1 MHGGSTGWHRKS
13 GFLFAKSAA
22 NRQKPV
28 REALKPTAD
37 KPTMRASQRIIL
49 TITATSMLHA
59 VNAADIEKQLPER
72 WERNDREQGFMEDFQ
87 QDISRIPSKP
97 RRFATTPAPER
108 IPADFA
114 PWWIR
119 GQGSTIGSKT
129 RGQGV
134 SLENLYVRAIQNS
147 NQIRVFSDLPLIRE
161 TGIQEAK
168 GAFDTNSFVSAM
180 FDRKNEP
187 VGNTLTTGGANR
199 FKQDEW
205 SLEAGVRKKFVTG
218 TEVTV
223 SQRLA
228 RTDNNSIYF
237 VPNPQA
243 RATLELNIV
252 QPLLK
257 GAGIGYNRSVLQIA
271 KIDSE
276 IAMAEFI
283 RQSES
288 HLQEI
293 ARAYWSLYAARVTY
307 LQKLKLLEETG
318 KLADEIKAR
327 VKLDAQSSQLF
338 RAQSAVASR
347 KADLIRAE
355 AAIRNAQDRL
365 RSLTNDP
372 DLMRNA
378 DVELVPRDQLVL
390 NGDFVDAQSAARVAL
405 ETRPEINQAFMQL
418 RAATVRAEMTK
429 KELLP
434 ELNLVLKGALGGL
447 SGGDYGT
454 AWSREFNTGAPGW
467 GAGLVFNY
475 PIENNAAKA
484 RHERRLLEL
493 RQQIN
498 QVKTTVD
505 SVILEVQ
512 ISAREVATSYREALA
527 KYSAVKAYAED
538 IATLEARRT
547 VQPFSDPAVAA
558 IMGPE
563 ATKTAQATQTTEYID
578 RMLDAQDRRAA
589 AEEEF
594 IRSAANYQ
602 VSLVNMQRAKGK
614 LLRFEGIQIVR
625 DRQDGLPLLYL
636 QKGQGGGKD
645 YKKIIT
651 SE

>member
-223 SQRLA
+223 SQSSPSSKAQASATTA
-228 RTDNNSIYF
+228 RFYKSRKSTPKSRW
-237 VPNPQA
+237 PSSSARA
-243 RATLELNIV
+243 RATFKKLPAHI
-252 QPLLK
+252 
-257 GAGIGYNRSVLQIA
+257 GAYTL
-271 KIDSE
+271 
-276 IAMAEFI
+276 
-283 RQSES
+283 
-288 HLQEI
+288 H
-293 ARAYWSLYAARVTY
+293 
-307 LQKLKLLEETG
+307 
-318 KLADEIKAR
+318 
-327 VKLDAQSSQLF
+327 
-338 RAQSAVASR
+338 AS
-347 KADLIRAE
+347 
-355 AAIRNAQDRL
+355 
-365 RSLTNDP
+365 
-372 DLMRNA
+372 
-378 DVELVPRDQLVL
+378 
-390 NGDFVDAQSAARVAL
+390 
-405 ETRPEINQAFMQL
+405 
-418 RAATVRAEMTK
+418 
-429 KELLP
+429 
-434 ELNLVLKGALGGL
+434 
-447 SGGDYGT
+447 
-454 AWSREFNTGAPGW
+454 
-467 GAGLVFNY
+467 
-475 PIENNAAKA
+475 PIFK
-484 RHERRLLEL
+484 
-493 RQQIN
+493 
-498 QVKTTVD
+498 
-505 SVILEVQ
+505 S
-512 ISAREVATSYREALA
+512 
-527 KYSAVKAYAED
+527 
-538 IATLEARRT
+538 
-547 VQPFSDPAVAA
+547 
-558 IMGPE
+558 
-563 ATKTAQATQTTEYID
+563 
-578 RMLDAQDRRAA
+578 
-589 AEEEF
+589 
-594 IRSAANYQ
+594 
-602 VSLVNMQRAKGK
+602 
-614 LLRFEGIQIVR
+614 
-625 DRQDGLPLLYL
+625 
-636 QKGQGGGKD
+636 
-645 YKKIIT
+645 
-651 SE
+651 

>member
-1 MHGGSTGWHRKS
+1 MLS
-13 GFLFAKSAA
+13 
-22 NRQKPV
+22 
-28 REALKPTAD
+28 
-37 KPTMRASQRIIL
+37 MRSFQPYIL
-49 TITATSMLHA
+49 TIAIASLTPS
-59 VNAADIEKQLPER
+59 VFAAEVEKQLPER
-72 WERNDREQGFMEDFQ
+72 WERNDREQALMGDFQ

-97 RRFATTPAPER
+97 RRFASTPAPEKM
-108 IPADFA
+108 PGDFS

-119 GQGSTIGSKT
+119 GQGQTIGSKT
-129 RGQGV
+129 RGQGIT
-134 SLENLYVRAIQNS
+134 LEDLYVRAIRNS

-168 GAFDTNSFVSAM
+168 GAFDTNTFVSAM
-180 FDRKNEP
+180 FDHKNEP

-205 SLEAGVRKKFVTG
+205 SFEAGVRKKFVTG

-223 SQRLA
+223 SQKLA

-237 VPNPQA
+237 VPNPQS

-257 GAGIGYNRSVLQIA
+257 GAGIGYNRSIMEIA

-276 IAMAEFI
+276 VAMSEFI

-327 VKLDAQSSQLF
+327 VNLDTQSNQLF
-338 RAQSAVASR
+338 RAQSALAGR
-347 KADLIRAE
+347 KSDLIRSE

-372 DLMRNA
+372 DLMRNP
-378 DVELVPRDQLVL
+378 DVELIPRDHLVL
-390 NGDFVDAQSAARVAL
+390 NGDMVDAQGAARVAL

-418 RAATVRAEMTK
+418 RAASLRADMTK

-434 ELNLVLKGALGGL
+434 ELNLVVKGALGGL
-447 SGGDYGT
+447 DDGNYGT
-454 AWSREFNTGAPGW
+454 AWSKEYNTGGPGY
-467 GAGLVFNY
+467 GVGLVFNY
-475 PIENNAAKA
+475 PIENNIAKA

-512 ISAREVATSYREALA
+512 ISAREVGTSYREALA
-527 KYSAVKAYAED
+527 KYSTVKAYGED

-547 VQPFSDPAVAA
+547 IQPFSDPAVAA
-558 IMGPE
+558 IMGAE
-563 ATKTAQATQTTEYID
+563 ATKTAQATQTTDYID
-578 RMLDAQDRRAA
+578 RMLDAQDRRAT

-614 LLRFEGIQIVR
+614 LLRFEGIKVIR
-625 DRQDGLPLLYL
+625 DRENGLPTLHLE
-636 QKGQGGGKD
+636 KGTGSGKD
-645 YKKIIT
+645 FKKIIT

>member
-1 MHGGSTGWHRKS
+1 
-13 GFLFAKSAA
+13 
-22 NRQKPV
+22 
-28 REALKPTAD
+28 
-37 KPTMRASQRIIL
+37 MRATHPFVLTLAIATIIP
-49 TITATSMLHA
+49 ATH
-59 VNAADIEKQLPER
+59 AADIEKQLPER
-72 WERNDREQGFMEDFQ
+72 WERNDREESLMGGFQ
-87 QDISRIPSKP
+87 QEISRIPSKP
-97 RRFATTPAPER
+97 RRFSTTPATEKM
-108 IPADFA
+108 PADFS

-119 GQGSTIGSKT
+119 GQRATIGKT
-129 RGQGV
+129 TSSQGV
-134 SLENLYVRAIQNS
+134 TLEELYVRAIRNS

-168 GAFDTNSFVSAM
+168 GAFDTNTFVSAM

-187 VGNTLTTGGANR
+187 VGSTLTTGGANR

-205 SLEAGVRKKFVTG
+205 SFEAGARKKFVTG
-218 TEVTV
+218 TEVTL
-223 SQRLA
+223 SQKLS

-237 VPNPQA
+237 VPNPQS
-243 RATLELNIV
+243 RATLELNII

-257 GAGIGYNRSVLQIA
+257 GAGVGYNRSIIEIA

-293 ARAYWSLYAARVTY
+293 ARAYWSLYSARVTY

-327 VKLDAQSSQLF
+327 VNLDTQSAQLF
-338 RAQSAVASR
+338 RAQCALAGR

-365 RSLTNDP
+365 RSLTNDA
-372 DLMRNA
+372 DLLRNA
-378 DVELVPRDQLVL
+378 DVELIPRDILVL
-390 NGDFVDAQSAARVAL
+390 GGEMVDAQTAARIAL

-418 RAATVRAEMTK
+418 RAATMRADMSK

-447 SGGDYGT
+447 DDGDLGG
-454 AWSREFNTGAPGW
+454 AWSREYSTGGPGY
-467 GAGLVFNY
+467 GVGLVFNY
-475 PIENNAAKA
+475 PIENNIAKA

-493 RQQIN
+493 RQQVN

-505 SVILEVQ
+505 SVVLEVQ
-512 ISAREVATSYREALA
+512 ISAREVATSYREAVA
-527 KYSAVKAYAED
+527 KYASVKAYGED

-547 VQPFSDPAVAA
+547 IQPFSDPAVAA

-563 ATKTAQATQTTEYID
+563 ATKTAQATQTTDYID
-578 RMLDAQDRRAA
+578 RMLDAQDRRAT

-594 IRSAANYQ
+594 IRSATNYQ

-625 DRQDGLPLLYL
+625 DREDGLPLLYL
-636 QKGQGGGKD
+636 QKGMGSGKD
-645 YKKIIT
+645 GKSVAPGK
-651 SE
+651 

>member
-1 MHGGSTGWHRKS
+1 
-13 GFLFAKSAA
+13 
-22 NRQKPV
+22 
-28 REALKPTAD
+28 
-37 KPTMRASQRIIL
+37 MRAAQPLIL
-49 TITATSMLHA
+49 TIAVATLLQPVH
-59 VNAADIEKQLPER
+59 AADIEKQLPER
-72 WERNDREQGFMEDFQ
+72 WERNDREEVLMDDFQ
-87 QDISRIPSKP
+87 QDIQRIPAKP
-97 RRFATTPAPER
+97 RRFSSTPAPEKM
-108 IPADFA
+108 PGDFS

-119 GQGSTIGSKT
+119 GQAQTIGNKT
-129 RGQGV
+129 RGQGIT
-134 SLENLYVRAIQNS
+134 LENLYVRAIRNS

-168 GAFDTNSFVSAM
+168 GAFDTNSFASAM
-180 FDRKNEP
+180 FDHKNEP

-205 SLEAGVRKKFVTG
+205 SMDLGVRKKFVTG
-218 TEVTV
+218 TEVTL

-237 VPNPQA
+237 VPNPQS

-257 GAGIGYNRSVLQIA
+257 GAGIGYNRSIIQIA

-307 LQKLKLLEETG
+307 LQKLKLLDETG

-338 RAQSAVASR
+338 RAQSAVAGR
-347 KADLIRAE
+347 KSDLIRSE

-365 RSLTNDP
+365 RSLTNAP
-372 DLMRNA
+372 DLLRNA
-378 DVELVPRDQLVL
+378 DVELIPHDHLVL
-390 NGDFVDAQSAARVAL
+390 SGDMVDAQSAARVAL

-418 RAATVRAEMTK
+418 RAATVRADMSK

-447 SGGDYGT
+447 DDGNYGT
-454 AWSREFNTGAPGW
+454 AWSRQYNAGGPGY
-467 GAGLVFNY
+467 GVGLVFNY

-484 RHERRLLEL
+484 RHERRLIEL

-498 QVKTTVD
+498 QLKTTVD
-505 SVILEVQ
+505 SVMLEVQ
-512 ISAREVATSYREALA
+512 ISAREVGTSYREALA

-547 VQPFSDPAVAA
+547 IQPFSDPAIAA

-563 ATKTAQATQTTEYID
+563 ATKTAQATQTTDYID
-578 RMLDAQDRRAA
+578 RMLDAQDRRAN

-614 LLRFEGIQIVR
+614 LLRFEGIQVVR
-625 DRQDGLPLLYL
+625 DRENGLPLLYL
-636 QKGQGGGKD
+636 QKGMSGSKES
-645 YKKIIT
+645 KKIIT

>member
-1 MHGGSTGWHRKS
+1 M
-13 GFLFAKSAA
+13 
-22 NRQKPV
+22 
-28 REALKPTAD
+28 
-37 KPTMRASQRIIL
+37 PTMRAAQPLIL
-49 TITATSMLHA
+49 TIAVATLLQPVHA
-59 VNAADIEKQLPER
+59 AEIEKQLPER
-72 WERNDREQGFMEDFQ
+72 WERNDREEVLMDDFQ
-87 QDISRIPSKP
+87 QDIQRIPAKP
-97 RRFATTPAPER
+97 RRFSSTPAPEKM
-108 IPADFA
+108 PGDFS

-119 GQGSTIGSKT
+119 GQAQTIGSKT
-129 RGQGV
+129 RGQGIT
-134 SLENLYVRAIQNS
+134 LENLYVRAIRNS

-168 GAFDTNSFVSAM
+168 GAFDTNTFASAM
-180 FDRKNEP
+180 FDHKNEP

-205 SLEAGVRKKFVTG
+205 SMDLGVRKKFVTG
-218 TEVTV
+218 TEVTL

-237 VPNPQA
+237 VPNPQS

-257 GAGIGYNRSVLQIA
+257 GAGIGYNRSIIQIA

-307 LQKLKLLEETG
+307 LQKLKLLDETG

-338 RAQSAVASR
+338 RAQSALAGR
-347 KADLIRAE
+347 KSDLIRSE

-372 DLMRNA
+372 DLLRNA
-378 DVELVPRDQLVL
+378 DVELIPHDHLVL
-390 NGDFVDAQSAARVAL
+390 NGDMVDAQSAARVAL

-418 RAATVRAEMTK
+418 RAATLRAEMTK

-447 SGGDYGT
+447 DDGNYGS
-454 AWSREFNTGAPGW
+454 AWSRQYNTGGPGY
-467 GAGLVFNY
+467 GVGLVFNY

-484 RHERRLLEL
+484 RHERRLIEL

-498 QVKTTVD
+498 QLKTTVD
-505 SVILEVQ
+505 SVMLEVQ
-512 ISAREVATSYREALA
+512 ISAREVGTSYREALA

-547 VQPFSDPAVAA
+547 IQPFSDPAIAA

-563 ATKTAQATQTTEYID
+563 ATKTAQATQTTDYID
-578 RMLDAQDRRAA
+578 RMLDAQDRRAN

-614 LLRFEGIQIVR
+614 LLRFEGIQVVR
-625 DRQDGLPLLYL
+625 DTENGLPTLYL
-636 QKGQGGGKD
+636 QKGMGGSKES
-645 YKKIIT
+645 KKIIT

>member
-1 MHGGSTGWHRKS
+1 MLQT
-13 GFLFAKSAA
+13 AKG
-22 NRQKPV
+22 
-28 REALKPTAD
+28 
-37 KPTMRASQRIIL
+37 
-49 TITATSMLHA
+49 
-59 VNAADIEKQLPER
+59 ADIEKQLPER
-72 WERNDREQGFMEDFQ
+72 WQRNDREQGFIDDFQ

-97 RRFATTPAPER
+97 RRFGSTPAPEKM
-108 IPADFA
+108 PSNFA

-119 GQGSTIGSKT
+119 GQGSTIGSRT
-129 RGQGV
+129 NAQGV
-134 SLENLYVRAIQNS
+134 TLENLYVRAIRNS

-168 GAFDTNSFVSAM
+168 GAFDTNTFVSAM

-187 VGNTLTTGGANR
+187 VGNTLTTGGASR

-205 SLEAGVRKKFVTG
+205 SIDAGVKRKFVTG
-218 TEVTV
+218 TEVSL

-237 VPNPQA
+237 VPNPQS

-257 GAGIGYNRSVLQIA
+257 GAGIGYNRSIIQIA

-293 ARAYWSLYAARVTY
+293 ARAYWSLYSARVTY

-327 VKLDAQSSQLF
+327 VNLDAQSNQLF
-338 RAQSAVASR
+338 RAQSALASR
-347 KADLIRAE
+347 KADLIRSE

-372 DLMRNA
+372 DLLSNA
-378 DVELVPRDQLVL
+378 DIELIPRDRLVL
-390 NGDFVDAQSAARVAL
+390 DGDMVDAQSAARVAL

-418 RAATVRAEMTK
+418 RAATLRAEMTK

-447 SGGDYGT
+447 DDGGYAS
-454 AWSREFNTGAPGW
+454 AWSREYNTGGPGY
-467 GAGLVFNY
+467 GVGLVFNF

-505 SVILEVQ
+505 SVLLEVQ

-563 ATKTAQATQTTEYID
+563 ATKTAQATQTTDYID
-578 RMLDAQDRRAA
+578 RMLDAQDRRAS

-614 LLRFEGIQIVR
+614 LLRFEGIQVVR
-625 DRQDGLPLLYL
+625 DQQDGLPLLYL
-636 QKGQGGGKD
+636 QKGMGSGKD
-645 YKKIIT
+645 HKKIIT

>member
-1 MHGGSTGWHRKS
+1 
-13 GFLFAKSAA
+13 
-22 NRQKPV
+22 
-28 REALKPTAD
+28 
-37 KPTMRASQRIIL
+37 MRAAHPLIL
-49 TITATSMLHA
+49 SFAITSLIQVAHG
-59 VNAADIEKQLPER
+59 ADIEQQLPER
-72 WERNDREQGFMEDFQ
+72 WQRNDREHDLIGEFEQG
-87 QDISRIPSKP
+87 ISRIPSKP
-97 RRFATTPAPER
+97 RRFSTTPAPER
-108 IPADFA
+108 MPSDFA

-119 GQGSTIGSKT
+119 GQRTTIGKST
-129 RGQGV
+129 TSQRV
-134 SLENLYVRAIQNS
+134 SLEELYVRAIRNS

-168 GAFDTNSFVSAM
+168 GAFDTNTFVSAM

-187 VGNTLTTGGANR
+187 VGSTLTTGGATR

-223 SQRLA
+223 SQKLA

-237 VPNPQA
+237 VPNPQS

-257 GAGIGYNRSVLQIA
+257 GAGVGYNRSIIEIA

-276 IAMAEFI
+276 VAMAEFI

-293 ARAYWSLYAARVTY
+293 ARAYWSLYSARVTY
-307 LQKLKLLEETG
+307 LQKLRLLEETG

-327 VKLDAQSSQLF
+327 VNLDTQSSQLF
-338 RAQSAVASR
+338 RAQSALAGR
-347 KADLIRAE
+347 KADLIRSE

-365 RSLTNDP
+365 RSLTNDTALLP
-372 DLMRNA
+372 NA
-378 DVELVPRDQLVL
+378 DVELIPADRLVL
-390 NGDFVDAQSAARVAL
+390 DRAMVDAQSAARVAL
-405 ETRPEINQAFMQL
+405 ESRPEINQAFMQL
-418 RAATVRAEMTK
+418 RAATMRADMSK

-434 ELNLVLKGALGGL
+434 ELNLVVKGALGGL
-447 SGGDYGT
+447 DDGDVGG
-454 AWSREFNTGAPGW
+454 AWSREYTTGGPGY
-467 GAGLVFNY
+467 GVGLVFNY
-475 PIENNAAKA
+475 PIENNIAKA
-484 RHERRLLEL
+484 RHERRLIEL

-527 KYSAVKAYAED
+527 KYAAVKAYGED

-547 VQPFSDPAVAA
+547 IQPFSDPAVAA

-563 ATKTAQATQTTEYID
+563 ATKSAQASQTTDYID
-578 RMLDAQDRRAA
+578 RMLDAQDRRAT

-594 IRSAANYQ
+594 IRAAANYQ

-625 DRQDGLPLLYL
+625 DREDGLPTLYL
-636 QKGQGGGKD
+636 QKGMGTGKD
-645 YKKIIT
+645 GKSVAPGK
-651 SE
+651 

>member
-1 MHGGSTGWHRKS
+1 
-13 GFLFAKSAA
+13 
-22 NRQKPV
+22 
-28 REALKPTAD
+28 
-37 KPTMRASQRIIL
+37 MRTSQPFIL
-49 TITATSMLHA
+49 TIAIASVFQTAFTA
-59 VNAADIEKQLPER
+59 EIEKQLPER
-72 WERNDREQGFMEDFQ
+72 WERNDREQSLMGDFE
-87 QDISRIPSKP
+87 QDIHRIPSKP
-97 RRFATTPAPER
+97 RRFGTTPAPEKM
-108 IPADFA
+108 PCDFS

-119 GQGSTIGSKT
+119 GQAQTIGNRT
-129 RGQGV
+129 RGQGIT
-134 SLENLYVRAIQNS
+134 LEQLYVRAIRNS

-161 TGIQEAK
+161 TGIREAK
-168 GAFDTNSFVSAM
+168 GAFDTNSFVSTM

-205 SLEAGVRKKFVTG
+205 SMEAGVRKKFVTG

-228 RTDNNSIYF
+228 RTDNNSIYI
-237 VPNPQA
+237 VPNPQT

-257 GAGIGYNRSVLQIA
+257 GAGIGYNRSIIEIA

-307 LQKLKLLEETG
+307 LQKLKLLDETG

-338 RAQSAVASR
+338 RAQSAVAGR
-347 KADLIRAE
+347 KSDLIRSE
-355 AAIRNAQDRL
+355 AAVRNAQDRL

-378 DVELVPRDQLVL
+378 DVELIPRDRLVL
-390 NGDFVDAQSAARVAL
+390 SGDMVDAQSAARVAL

-447 SGGDYGT
+447 DDGNYGS
-454 AWSREFNTGAPGW
+454 AWSREFSTGGPGY
-467 GAGLVFNY
+467 GVGLVFNY

-505 SVILEVQ
+505 SVLLEVQ
-512 ISAREVATSYREALA
+512 ISAREVATSYRKSLA

-547 VQPFSDPAVAA
+547 IQPFSDPAVAA

-563 ATKTAQATQTTEYID
+563 ATKTAQATQTADYID
-578 RMLDAQDRRAA
+578 RMLDAQDRRAT

-625 DRQDGLPLLYL
+625 DHNNGLPELYL
-636 QKGQGGGKD
+636 QKGMGSGKD
-645 YKKIIT
+645 AKKIIT